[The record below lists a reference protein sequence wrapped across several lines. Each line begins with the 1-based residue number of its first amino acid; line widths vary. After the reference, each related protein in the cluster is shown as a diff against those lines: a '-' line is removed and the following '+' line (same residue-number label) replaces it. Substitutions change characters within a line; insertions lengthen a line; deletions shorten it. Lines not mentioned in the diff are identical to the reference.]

1 MALVYQ
7 NLTLEVTPGMI
18 PPVLHVTE
26 YDINMQIDVT
36 FTQRGQPFEIPS
48 GTTAK
53 VEGTLAGH
61 PFRENCTVN
70 GSTVT
75 FILSEGMTAYA
86 GRAWTKI
93 VLTKDGLPVSTCGF
107 WLDCDRAGVE
117 ADTVIGAPGFEEQ
130 INQAVDEYLDENDI
144 VTPIVVDIFG
154 HAYLAPIALS
164 DLGEDLADGYTMQG
178 GAVNSDT
185 GEILIAFRKANTAAS
200 ILKLLNA
207 DWLLKETYSAEI
219 GHANDLTY
227 APDDKAFYIA
237 DGETEG
243 LIHILDADSMKI
255 TGTKQIPNVGVIA
268 SIDYLPR
275 QQIFF
280 ICDYPSKKLYR
291 CSKDFSKVTS
301 VAGIPN
307 TVKEYDTARS
317 SPYMQGG
324 AVIGEEYV
332 QALWYYGAENKGS
345 SYTRLWF
352 LPFSGS
358 GSHFVDIRSQS
369 LQDESEFLLVDGGE
383 AVLVGYAD
391 GYITRC
397 GIYAAGSTYDPV
409 IALDGAMCR
418 SVDHIPVNSMGRV
431 RLHQNTS
438 PTGQEITAD
447 YHCYG
452 DGADKTLEITYGGR
466 KYYRVKSSGAWG
478 SWVGSLD
485 SGGTAIQGRY
495 VPSSAVNGLRLT
507 HGDNAFSALVMI
519 RSNQGLSDT
528 LFFVAGYGVG
538 GAARDHAHML
548 ISNTGEVYYSYEI
561 DGQSIVIHSTA
572 AISNVS
578 ITILSGSLDDLSV
591 SWEVT

>member
-1 MALVYQ
+1 MADCNCSTNTNLPIIKQGDDVYLRATIYF
-7 NLTLEVTPGMI
+7 NGAAVTASEVPLLSDIEYCFEDENPRKIKAADAWNDTLGAF
-18 PPVLHVTE
+18 L
-26 YDINMQIDVT
+26 
-36 FTQRGQPFEIPS
+36 
-48 GTTAK
+48 
-53 VEGTLAGH
+53 
-61 PFRENCTVN
+61 
-70 GSTVT
+70 
-75 FILSEGMTAYA
+75 
-86 GRAWTKI
+86 
-93 VLTKDGLPVSTCGF
+93 LPVSQENTFALEEGRTNIDIRVRF
-107 WLDCDRAGVE
+107 YGGNVLGARQRNRMKVLE
-117 ADTVIGAPGFEEQ
+117 ANSMEI
-130 INQAVDEYLDENDI
+130 L
-144 VTPIVVDIFG
+144 TPADPAEKYDGPPSHWQPTDKSAIAHGNRFG

-164 DLGEDLADGYTMQG
+164 GLGSDIADGYTMQG

-185 GEILIAFRKANTAAS
+185 GEILIAFHKANTAAS

-207 DWLLKETYSAEI
+207 DWSLKATYSAEI

-227 APDDKAFYIA
+227 VPDDKAFYIA

-243 LIHILDADSMKI
+243 LIHILDADSMEI

-324 AVIGEEYV
+324 AVIGGEYV

-358 GSHFVDIRSQS
+358 GSYFVDIRSQS

-438 PTGQEITAD
+438 PTGQEIVAD

-507 HGDNAFSALVMI
+507 HGDNAFSALVMV

-548 ISNTGEVYYSYEI
+548 ISNTGEVSYSYEI

-572 AISNVS
+572 TISNVS
-578 ITILSGSLDDLSV
+578 ITILSGSMDDLSV